1 VSIKK
6 WVVRNEYLSST
17 YEDEGGR
24 LTLEQRRLGKI
35 GYMSSA
41 VMFGAASLG
50 NVTQDEADESIQF
63 AVNSGVNHFDTAA
76 SYGEAELRMGPWMK
90 EIRNRIF
97 LATKT
102 GQRTRDEAKREIHR
116 SLERLQVDA
125 VDLIQLHAVG
135 SIDELNKCTE
145 KGGALEALLEARDEG
160 IVKWIGITGHGHLA
174 PATHL
179 EALRRFSF
187 DAVLTPLNYRL
198 YAMPEYKQDFDALRA
213 ETERQDVALRVI
225 KAIAK
230 GPWNEHQ
237 ERNYATWYEPF
248 DEQKIID
255 ACVHYVLNT
264 DGVSSFAS
272 AGDVHLFPKIV
283 DAVNRYGYMSDEEV
297 TAILSNVPEYQSP
310 FGAPTSIA

>member
-1 VSIKK
+1 ME
-6 WVVRNEYLSST
+6 R
-17 YEDEGGR
+17 
-24 LTLEQRRLGKI
+24 RRLGKLD
-35 GYMSSA
+35 YMSSA

-50 NVTQDEADESIQF
+50 DVTQDEADQSIQF
-63 AVNSGVNHFDTAA
+63 AIDHDVNHFDVAA
-76 SYGEAELRMGPWMK
+76 DYGDAEIRLGPWMPK
-90 EIRNRIF
+90 IRGQIF

-116 SLERLQVDA
+116 SLERLQVEF

-135 SIDELNKCTE
+135 SIEELDKCTGR
-145 KGGALEALLEARDEG
+145 GGALEALLEARDEG
-160 IVKWIGITGHGHLA
+160 LVKAIGITGHGHQA

-179 EALRRFSF
+179 EALRRFPF

-198 YAMPEYKQDFDALRA
+198 YSMPEYRKDFEALQS
-213 ETERQDVALRVI
+213 ETIKKDVALRVI

-230 GPWNEHQ
+230 GPWDEHQ
-237 ERNYATWYEPF
+237 QRNYATWYEPF

-255 ACVHYVLNT
+255 ACVHFVLNT

-272 AGDVHLFPKIV
+272 AGDIHLFPKIV
-283 DAVNRYGYMSDEEV
+283 DAVNRYGQMTDNEITS
-297 TAILSNVPEYQSP
+297 ILSRIPEYQSP